1 MRLGVKTVPN
11 KINILIIDDEV
22 DVGNFFR
29 RLLRRKEYNM
39 TVALSGKEAREQIN
53 TRNFHAAMVDLK
65 LPDANGLDLLQEIKS
80 VQPNCEVIIM
90 TGYSTAK
97 TAVKAIQSGAFD
109 YIEKP
114 FDDIFV
120 VEKLIEK
127 ALEFG
132 KKMLGDTDTQ
142 PDWLP
147 IAAKIGYE
155 VGNSP
160 AMLRLVSM
168 ADKIARKN
176 INVLIHGETGTGKEV
191 LANFIH
197 EAGNRTE
204 YPFVAINCG
213 ALPENLLESEL
224 FGHEKGSFTGAANQ
238 RKGIFEL
245 ANKGTLFLDEIGEA
259 SLSIQVKLLRVL
271 ETGQFMRVGG
281 ERPIHTD
288 VRVIAATN
296 VDLEKA
302 VQEKNFREDLF
313 YRLDVVRLIIPP
325 LREHKED
332 ITLLVNHFLQKFKS
346 KNSGEDVGFSKEAM
360 EILLGYAW
368 PGNIRELA
376 NTVDQSM
383 ALCDGPII
391 LPMHL
396 SKKFSNKSVDAFKS
410 SESGPVGTAGGD
422 ETSVME
428 IERDLRK
435 SMAYIRSLAADS
447 EKLAELESVLQELS
461 EELRNVFSDND
472 MYVNCSLNLQEV
484 ESITVARALGRC
496 NGNISVAAKLLG
508 IGRNT
513 LYRKIKDYGISV

>member
-1 MRLGVKTVPN
+1 MPN
-11 KINILIIDDEV
+11 NINILIIDDEV

-29 RLLRRKEYNM
+29 RLLRRKEYGI
-39 TVALSGKEAREQIN
+39 TVTLSGEEARKQIN
-53 TRNFHAAMVDLK
+53 TKSFHVAMVDLK

-80 VQPNCEVIIM
+80 CQPNCEVIIM

-97 TAVKAIQSGAFD
+97 TAVKAIQTGAFD

-114 FDDIFV
+114 FDDIVV

-147 IAAKIGYE
+147 IAAKIDYQ

-160 AMLRLVSM
+160 SMLRLVSM
-168 ADKIARKN
+168 ADKIASKN
-176 INVLIHGETGTGKEV
+176 INVLIQGETGTGKEV

-302 VQEKNFREDLF
+302 VQEKSFREDLF

-325 LREHKED
+325 LREHRED
-332 ITLLVNHFLQKFKS
+332 IPLLVNHFLQKFKS

-360 EILLGYAW
+360 EILLDYDW

-376 NTVDQSM
+376 NTVDQAI

-391 LPMHL
+391 LPIHL
-396 SKKFSNKSVDAFKS
+396 SKKFSNKSAAF
-410 SESGPVGTAGGD
+410 ESYEVGQCNAVGRD
-422 ETSVME
+422 ETSVKE

-435 SMAYIRSLAADS
+435 SLAYIKGLSAES
-447 EKLAELESVLQELS
+447 EKLPELASVLQDLSDELKNIFN
-461 EELRNVFSDND
+461 END
-472 MYVNCSLNLQEV
+472 IYSNCSFNLQEV
-484 ESITVARALGRC
+484 ESITVARALDRC

-513 LYRKIKDYGISV
+513 LYRKIKDYGINV